1 MATGLCEKRQPRRQS
16 KEHENLVRFA
26 LSGLSCMCAATVTNP
41 IDVIKTRMQLD
52 NELGSQHESRNI
64 FHNRYYRGLVRGAAR
79 IAHEEGIRGLYK
91 GITPSLMREASY
103 STLRLGLYEPL
114 KEWFGATDPAHSPL
128 WKKVCSGAIAG
139 AIGSAIACPTD
150 VVKIRLMALPSGNKW
165 EYRHT
170 FHAFQAIVANEGI
183 RGLWTGVNATVK
195 RSALVSAT
203 AVSSYDH
210 AKHKILNAGLL
221 QEGPVLHIMASS
233 IAGFVTNCVSS
244 PMDMVRTR
252 YMNQK
257 KDCNKKPLLYRG
269 TIDCIA
275 KTVHKEG
282 LFGLYKGFIP
292 NWTRTG
298 THTVVTFFVFEQLR
312 AFVGLKPM

>member
-1 MATGLCEKRQPRRQS
+1 MEAGAMYDKIAQRHLS
-16 KEHENLVRFA
+16 KGKENAIRFA

-41 IDVIKTRMQLD
+41 IDVIKTRMQLE
-52 NELGSQHESRNI
+52 NELGCHHESRNI
-64 FHNRYYRGLVRGAAR
+64 FHNRYYRGLFRGALR
-79 IAHEEGIRGLYK
+79 ITREEGLPGLYK
-91 GITPSLMREASY
+91 GIMPSLMREATY

-114 KEWFGATDPAHSPL
+114 KEQFGARDPAFTPF
-128 WKKVCSGAIAG
+128 WKKICAGAIAG

-150 VVKIRLMALPSGNKW
+150 VVKIRLMSPSGNQWGYK
-165 EYRHT
+165 HT
-170 FHAFQAIVANEGI
+170 FHAFQAIISTEGI
-183 RGLWTGVNATVK
+183 RGLWTGVSATVK

-210 AKHKILNAGLL
+210 LKHAILNARLMK
-221 QEGPVLHIMASS
+221 EGPFLHIVASS
-233 IAGFVTNCVSS
+233 LAGFVTNCVTS
-244 PMDMVRTR
+244 PIDMVRTR

-257 KDCNKKPLLYRG
+257 KDGKNPVLYKG
-269 TIDCIA
+269 TLDCIV
-275 KTVHKEG
+275 KTVRKEG

-312 AFVGLKPM
+312 AFVGLRPI